1 MSLILPAESVS
12 RIVCSICSID
22 NITDR
27 TTLRNRADAKEQ
39 QLKQSRPTFITQE
52 GLVDFRGR
60 RQQRGNAVSE
70 RNFRQ
75 RPHQRPPSSLHCSR
89 HRAAREANRPIPAPQ
104 TPVSLSS
111 AGPLASSM
119 RVPWERRRRNWAR
132 DLVGA
137 RRRGCRLGAAR
148 SAALHEKHANLG
160 YASLTSCLKSP
171 RRGQRPSICEELVLG
186 NSTLKKPTW
195 ANAELYG
202 GNHSHRAFQTH
213 ISTVFVHDIGFP
225 RKRGRVDGLLNDDA
239 STHFGGR
246 TRGGRLAAGL
256 RLAGRLAGDKL
267 AASGERANNG
277 RRQPGRRKTVE

>member
-1 MSLILPAESVS
+1 M
-12 RIVCSICSID
+12 
-22 NITDR
+22 
-27 TTLRNRADAKEQ
+27 
-39 QLKQSRPTFITQE
+39 
-52 GLVDFRGR
+52 DFRGR
-60 RQQRGNAVSE
+60 RQQCGNAVSE

-137 RRRGCRLGAAR
+137 RRQGCRLGAAR

-202 GNHSHRAFQTH
+202 DNHSHRAFQTRWLKTALFRLTH
-213 ISTVFVHDIGFP
+213 RRFLSTILDFREKGV
-225 RKRGRVDGLLNDDA
+225 A
-239 STHFGGR
+239 SVASRMTMHQPILEGGR
-246 TRGGRLAAGL
+246 GV
-256 RLAGRLAGDKL
+256 GD
-267 AASGERANNG
+267 
-277 RRQPGRRKTVE
+277 

>member
-1 MSLILPAESVS
+1 M
-12 RIVCSICSID
+12 
-22 NITDR
+22 
-27 TTLRNRADAKEQ
+27 
-39 QLKQSRPTFITQE
+39 
-52 GLVDFRGR
+52 DFRGR
-60 RQQRGNAVSE
+60 RQQCGNAVSE

-75 RPHQRPPSSLHCSR
+75 
-89 HRAAREANRPIPAPQ
+89 
-104 TPVSLSS
+104 
-111 AGPLASSM
+111 
-119 RVPWERRRRNWAR
+119 
-132 DLVGA
+132 
-137 RRRGCRLGAAR
+137 GCRLGAAR

-225 RKRGRVDGLLNDDA
+225 RKRGRVGGLPNDDA

-246 TRGGRLAAGL
+246 TRGGRLAGL

-267 AASGERANNG
+267 AASGERANSG
-277 RRQPGRRKTVE
+277 RRQPGRRKARTRKAPPHARHRANDRAPDTERTIERPIPPYAMV